1 LDQQIGAQCLCEL
14 GQIMSWSL
22 RSVEQKPSTQGCN
35 PIRRKILILGLLTL
49 LPGCS
54 LDVKTSETIDLRNIE
69 RSHSPNDA
77 LACPPRLCRAKADF
91 ESPIFKI
98 TRTELINQARKLII
112 AEPRTKLIGSSST
125 LDQLV
130 FVQRSQ
136 LFGFPDTIWIQG
148 SGVDLSASL
157 IIYSRSNYGYWDL
170 GVNRERI
177 RTWLDKLEKT
187 ANP

>member
-1 LDQQIGAQCLCEL
+1 MI
-14 GQIMSWSL
+14 WSL
-22 RSVEQKPSTQGCN
+22 HSVEQKLSTQGRN
-35 PIRRKILILGLLTL
+35 PIGRKILILGLFTL

-54 LDVKTSETIDLRNIE
+54 LDVKTSETTDLRNIE
-69 RSHSPNDA
+69 RSHSPSDA

-98 TRTELINQARKLII
+98 TRAELINQARTLII
-112 AEPRTKLIGSSST
+112 DEPRTKLIGSSSS
-125 LDQLV
+125 LDQFV

-148 SGVDLSASL
+148 AGVDWRSSL

-170 GVNRERI
+170 GVNRKRI
-177 RTWLDKLEKT
+177 RTWLEKLDKAGKT
-187 ANP
+187 ASK